1 MSIADIFKTFLGNG
15 TNPQNFAI
23 FELRLPRVILA
34 IIVAFAL
41 SISGVIFQTITKI
54 LYQNQA

>member
-41 SISGVIFQTITKI
+41 SISE
-54 LYQNQA
+54 